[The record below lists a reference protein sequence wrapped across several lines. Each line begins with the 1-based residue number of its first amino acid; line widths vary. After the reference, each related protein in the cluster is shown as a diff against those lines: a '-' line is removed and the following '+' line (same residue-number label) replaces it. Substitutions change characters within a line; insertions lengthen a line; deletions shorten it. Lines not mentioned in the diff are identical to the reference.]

1 MDLYRLFLR
10 GLPCPIWAIDNNS
23 KLVFLNH
30 KYEEKFKIKSES
42 VIGKTINDV
51 LSVEESEIYNRQITK
66 CLEIED
72 SYIEHYP
79 KNERVISYYTTPI
92 KNEEGTIVAVAGIII
107 DKTNEREVEQQKNIL
122 RTIIDSLPEAI
133 FYKDRDSRFIGYN
146 KNFGDFYK
154 KRGIS
159 DIVGKTDLDIYSD
172 RPGAIKFI
180 EQDQEIIRTKE
191 PKKFEYT
198 RINYEGYERIEEN
211 IKVPVIDNE
220 GNCWGIVGMS
230 RDITERK
237 KLEEK
242 LRYVSE
248 IDMLTGLYNRYSFE
262 EKIKNLNLKQYHP
275 LGIIMG
281 DMNGLKVVNDTFG
294 HLEGD
299 KLLKDISRVLK
310 KVCSEKGYVFRWGG
324 DEFVILIPNCDE
336 SGCEGIVKQITNE
349 CKNTEYEFIQLSIA
363 LGATVRNAVDED
375 IYSCLKVV
383 EDKLYRQKL
392 IDKKSIKKSIL
403 KSIQESLEEKG
414 IETNEHIERIVKHSL
429 NIGKKLKFTQ
439 NELDELSLL
448 ARLHDIGEVGISED
462 ILLKSGKLTQE
473 EFDIVKTHSEKG
485 YRILNESSELGNV
498 AKSVLTHH
506 ESWDGNGYPF
516 GLKEDEIPIM
526 ARIIS
531 VVDAYEAMINSKV
544 YKKAINKEQALEEL
558 RRCANKQFD
567 PKIVDIFIEYILGE

>member
-1 MDLYRLFLR
+1 MR

-23 KLVFLNH
+23 KLVFLNQ

-51 LSVEESEIYNRQITK
+51 LSTEESEIYNRQITR

-107 DKTNEREVEQQKNIL
+107 DKTNEREVEQQKDIL

-172 RPGAIKFI
+172 RSGALKFI

-191 PKKFEYT
+191 SKKFEYT

-336 SGCEGIVKQITNE
+336 SGCEGIVKQITDE

-392 IDKKSIKKSIL
+392 IDKKSIKRSIL

-439 NELDELSLL
+439 TELDELSLV

-473 EFDIVKTHSEKG
+473 EFDIVKTHTEKG

-506 ESWDGNGYPF
+506 ERWDGNGYPF

-544 YKKAINKEQALEEL
+544 YKKAINKEQAVDEL